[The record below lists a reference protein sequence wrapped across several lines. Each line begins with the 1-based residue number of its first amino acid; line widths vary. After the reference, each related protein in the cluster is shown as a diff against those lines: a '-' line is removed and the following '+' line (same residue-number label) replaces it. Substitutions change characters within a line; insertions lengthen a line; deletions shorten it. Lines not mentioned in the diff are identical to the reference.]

1 MTTSLVVA
9 TTSEPTGNVK
19 GHNASDDGDLPR
31 GAVRLDRVTKVFGH
45 GTGATT
51 ALSDVELSVRP
62 GELVTVLG
70 ASGCGKSTML
80 SLVAGLE
87 RPTSGTVQTGGR
99 VALMFQEA
107 TLLPWLTA
115 AQNVALALR
124 LRGIGRRERRA
135 QARELLDRVRL
146 GRFADAR
153 PHELSGGMRQRVALA
168 RVLAQDAA
176 VVCMDEPLGAL
187 DAMTRDHM
195 HDEIERVWRES
206 GLTVL
211 FVTHN
216 VREAIR
222 LGDRV
227 VLMGSSPGH
236 VVAEHVVPLERPR
249 HIDSAAVAERAAAL
263 TAALREE
270 VARHVG

>member
-1 MTTSLVVA
+1 MTENPA
-9 TTSEPTGNVK
+9 TTIDLAGAATTG
-19 GHNASDDGDLPR
+19 R
-31 GAVRLDRVTKVFGH
+31 GALRLRSLTKVFGR
-45 GTGATT
+45 GPGATT
-51 ALSDVELSVRP
+51 ALRNVDLVVEP
-62 GELVTVLG
+62 GEFVTVVG

-87 RPTSGTVQTGGR
+87 TPTSGTLEVGGR

-124 LRGIGRRERRA
+124 LRGVPRAERRP
-135 QARELLDRVRL
+135 QALALLERVRL
-146 GRFADAR
+146 DRYAGKR

-176 VVCMDEPLGAL
+176 VVLMDEPLGAL
-187 DAMTRDHM
+187 DAMTRDHL
-195 HDEIERVWRES
+195 HDEIERVSQEA

-216 VREAIR
+216 VREAVR

-227 VLMGSSPGH
+227 ILLGSSPGR
-236 VVAEHVVPLERPR
+236 VVHEQPVELPRPR
-249 HIDSAAVAERAAAL
+249 RMDSPEVARLAASL
-263 TAALREE
+263 TDALRED

>member
-1 MTTSLVVA
+1 MS
-9 TTSEPTGNVK
+9 
-19 GHNASDDGDLPR
+19 ASSALAPEQIMRGGVRL
-31 GAVRLDRVTKVFGH
+31 GAVSKSFGPRAQAPALDRLNLEVP
-45 GTGATT
+45 
-51 ALSDVELSVRP
+51 P
-62 GELVTVLG
+62 GQFLTVVG

-80 SLVAGLE
+80 SLIAGLDA
-87 RPTSGTVQTGGR
+87 PTSGRLDVGGT

-115 AQNVALALR
+115 WQNVALALR
-124 LRGIGRRERRA
+124 LRGVPRSERRERA
-135 QARELLDRVRL
+135 HELLSRVHL
-146 GRFADAR
+146 GQAAGKR

-187 DAMTRDHM
+187 DAMTRDQM
-195 HDEIERVWRES
+195 HDEIEGVWAAN
-206 GLTVL
+206 GFTVI

-227 VLMGSSPGH
+227 VLLGSTPGR
-236 VVAEHVVPLERPR
+236 VVQDITVDLPRPR
-249 HIDSAAVAERAAAL
+249 RIDSADVAERAAAL
-263 TAALREE
+263 TQALRSE
-270 VARHVG
+270 VTRHVG